1 MMLTYCNAWDKLCQ
15 NSVREKIS
23 MSTQAE
29 VNTTVLYQKEGT
41 VAVISLNRP
50 EQANAQNRELLVEL
64 DKAWDRAALDDEVK
78 VILLRANGKHFSS
91 GHDMSGGAKDKVQF
105 EKDKA
110 ESGMMALYN
119 YERKHYL
126 GFSRKWR
133 DIPKPSIAVV
143 QGSCIAAGMMLCWP
157 CDLILAAD
165 NAVFRDPVVMMG
177 IGGVEYHGHT
187 WELGARKAKE
197 MLFTGCAINAEEA
210 RQLGMVNRVIPLAEL
225 DSHAMALAQQ
235 IAQMPAFGL
244 AMAKR
249 AVNQTLDI
257 QGQYSAIQSVF
268 DTHSIGHGSAVAQ
281 CGFPVLVGLEK
292 MKQSGK
298 EK

>member
-1 MMLTYCNAWDKLCQ
+1 MTDAANEKELVTYA
-15 NSVREKIS
+15 V
-23 MSTQAE
+23 
-29 VNTTVLYQKEGT
+29 EGA

-50 EQANAQNRELLVEL
+50 EQANAQNKELLVQL
-64 DKAWDRAALDDEVK
+64 DRAWERAAEDEQVK
-78 VILLRANGKHFSS
+78 VILLRANGKHFSA
-91 GHDMSGGAKDKVQF
+91 GHDLSNSNAQAQF

-110 ESGMMALYN
+110 ESGMMKLYMH
-119 YERKHYL
+119 ERTYFF

-187 WELGARKAKE
+187 WEFGPRKAKE
-197 MLFTGCAINAEEA
+197 MLFTASSITAEEA

-225 DSHAMALAQQ
+225 DSQAMELAQQ
-235 IAQMPAFGL
+235 IAKMPAFGL

-249 AVNQTLDI
+249 AVNQTLDVM
-257 QGQYSAIQSVF
+257 GQYAALQAVF
-268 DTHSIGHGSAVAQ
+268 DIHSLGHGSAVAQ
-281 CGFPVLVGLEK
+281 CGFPVLVDLEK
-292 MKQSGK
+292 LKQAGRKS
-298 EK
+298 

>member
-1 MMLTYCNAWDKLCQ
+1 MSNQATSDCPITY
-15 NSVREKIS
+15 E
-23 MSTQAE
+23 T
-29 VNTTVLYQKEGT
+29 EGA

-50 EQANAQNRELLVEL
+50 EAANAQNKELLIEL
-64 DKAWDRAALDDEVK
+64 DKAWDRAAEDEQVK

-91 GHDMSGGAKDKVQF
+91 GHDLSNSNAASQWD
-105 EKDKA
+105 KDKA
-110 ESGMMALYN
+110 ESGMMKLYMH
-119 YERKHYL
+119 ERKHFL

-187 WELGARKAKE
+187 WEFGPRKAKE
-197 MLFTGCAINAEEA
+197 MLFTASSITAEEA
-210 RQLGMVNRVIPLAEL
+210 RELGMVNRVIPLEEL
-225 DSHAMALAQQ
+225 DSQAMDMAQH
-235 IAQMPAFGL
+235 IAKMPAFGL

-249 AVNQTLDI
+249 AVNQTLDVM
-257 QGQYSAIQSVF
+257 GQYSAMQSVF
-268 DTHSIGHGSAVAQ
+268 DIHSIGHGSANAQ
-281 CGFPVLVGLEK
+281 CGFPVLVDLEK
-292 MKQSGK
+292 LKAAGK
-298 EK
+298 KPKS

>member
-1 MMLTYCNAWDKLCQ
+1 MSNQATSDCPITY
-15 NSVREKIS
+15 E
-23 MSTQAE
+23 T
-29 VNTTVLYQKEGT
+29 EGA

-50 EQANAQNRELLVEL
+50 EAANAQNKELLIEL
-64 DKAWDRAALDDEVK
+64 DKAWDRAAEDEQVK

-91 GHDMSGGAKDKVQF
+91 GHDLSNSNAASQWD
-105 EKDKA
+105 KDKA
-110 ESGMMALYN
+110 DSGMMKLYMH
-119 YERKHYL
+119 ERKHFL

-187 WELGARKAKE
+187 WEFGPRKAKE
-197 MLFTGCAINAEEA
+197 MLFTASSITAEEA
-210 RQLGMVNRVIPLAEL
+210 RELGMVNRVIPLEVL
-225 DSHAMALAQQ
+225 DSQAMDMAQH
-235 IAQMPAFGL
+235 IAKMPAFGL

-249 AVNQTLDI
+249 AVNQTLDVM
-257 QGQYSAIQSVF
+257 GQYSAMQSVF
-268 DTHSIGHGSAVAQ
+268 DIHSIGHGSANAQ
-281 CGFPVLVGLEK
+281 CGFPVLVDLEK
-292 MKQSGK
+292 LKAAGK
-298 EK
+298 KPKS

>member
-1 MMLTYCNAWDKLCQ
+1 MTTEANVSSPVTYA
-15 NSVREKIS
+15 
-23 MSTQAE
+23 T
-29 VNTTVLYQKEGT
+29 EGP

-50 EQANAQNRELLVEL
+50 QQANAQNKELLIEL
-64 DKAWDRAALDDEVK
+64 DKAWDRAAEDDQVK
-78 VILLRANGKHFSS
+78 VIVLRANGKHFSS
-91 GHDMSGGAKDKVQF
+91 GHDLSNSNAQSQF
-105 EKDKA
+105 EQDKA
-110 ESGMMALYN
+110 ESGMMKLYMH
-119 YERKHYL
+119 ERKHFL

-187 WELGARKAKE
+187 WELGPRKAKE
-197 MLFTGCAINAEEA
+197 MLFTASSITAEEA
-210 RQLGMVNRVIPLAEL
+210 RELGMVNRVIPLAEL
-225 DSHAMALAQQ
+225 DSQAMEMAFH
-235 IAQMPAFGL
+235 IAKMPAFGL

-257 QGQYSAIQSVF
+257 MGQYSAIQSVF
-268 DTHSIGHGSAVAQ
+268 DIHSMGHGNAVAQ
-281 CGFPVLVGLEK
+281 CGFPVLVDLEK
-292 MKQSGK
+292 LKQAGQKPK
-298 EK
+298 E